1 MSRQESVLRY
11 ERLRDG
17 QLRGGRPS
25 RERELFMQCG
35 MLGWLNAWSRYAP
48 LPGTVGRGV
57 DPQPAA
63 AAAAAAPS
71 VPWNE
76 SLAEVLAT
84 MTWAVFC

>member
-17 QLRGGRPS
+17 QLQGGRPS

-35 MLGWLNAWSRYAP
+35 MLGWLNAWARYAP
-48 LPGTVGRGV
+48 LPGTVGHGV
-57 DPQPAA
+57 EPRPDE
-63 AAAAAAPS
+63 AAAAPS
-71 VPWNE
+71 APLNE
-76 SLAEVLAT
+76 ALAEVLAT

>member
-11 ERLRDG
+11 ERLRDA

-35 MLGWLNAWSRYAP
+35 MLGWLNAWARYAP
-48 LPGTVGRGV
+48 LPKTVGHGV
-57 DPQPAA
+57 EPRPDAA
-63 AAAAAAPS
+63 EVAPRA
-71 VPWNE
+71 PLNE
-76 SLAEVLAT
+76 ALAEVLAT